1 MVMISFGVLYFRKRR
16 GGDVLKKML
25 IAAVAIV
32 AAVVAAP
39 AQSKVQLSKI
49 KLPPGFQISVWADGV
64 ANVRSLTQSPGGT
77 VFAGTWNAGNVFAL
91 RDENKDGKA
100 DRAITIISG
109 LRNMPNGVAFRDG
122 ALYVAEINRVIRFDN
137 IESKLENAG
146 TPVVVTEKLPSD
158 RHHGWKFIRFGPDG
172 LLYVPVGSPCN
183 MCDRGDPYAAI
194 LRMKPDGSGQ
204 EVFARGVR
212 NTVGFD
218 WHPSTHELWFT
229 DNGRDNLGDNTPGD
243 ELNRAPKAGM
253 HFGYPYCHEG
263 TIVDPE
269 FGGKRQC
276 SEFEPPAQRLDPHA
290 GAIGMRFYT
299 GSQFPQQYRNQI
311 FIAEHG
317 SWNRSGSLAFNGNR
331 IAIAR
336 LQGNKVVAY
345 EPFATGW
352 LEGRNRWG
360 RPADLEVM
368 PDGSMLVSDDMA
380 GVIYKITYA
389 GK

>member
-1 MVMISFGVLYFRKRR
+1 M
-16 GGDVLKKML
+16 LKKML
-25 IAAVAIV
+25 IAAVAVV
-32 AAVVAAP
+32 AAGVAAP

-49 KLPPGFQISVWADGV
+49 KLPPGFQISVWAEGV

-77 VFAGTWNAGNVFAL
+77 VFAGTWNAGNVYAL

-100 DRAITIISG
+100 DRVITVISG

-122 ALYVAEINRVIRFDN
+122 ALYLAEINRVVRFDN
-137 IESKLENAG
+137 IESKLEKAG

-172 LLYVPVGSPCN
+172 LLYVPVGAPCN

-218 WHPSTHELWFT
+218 WHPTTQELWFT

-243 ELNRAPKAGM
+243 ELNRVPKPGM

-269 FGGKRQC
+269 FGGQA
-276 SEFEPPAQRLDPHA
+276 PVQRVRAAGTASGAARGRDWHA
-290 GAIGMRFYT
+290 LLHGLAVSAAV
-299 GSQFPQQYRNQI
+299 SQSDLHR
-311 FIAEHG
+311 
-317 SWNRSGSLAFNGNR
+317 R
-331 IAIAR
+331 AR
-336 LQGNKVVAY
+336 LMEPQRVDTIHWQSHRHRTPAGEQGYGVRALRDGM
-345 EPFATGW
+345 A
-352 LEGRNRWG
+352 G
-360 RPADLEVM
+360 RPQSM
-368 PDGSMLVSDDMA
+368 GTPCRFGSDAGWIDA
-380 GVIYKITYA
+380 GVGRHGGSDLQDYLRRQVIGT
-389 GK
+389 

>member
-1 MVMISFGVLYFRKRR
+1 M
-16 GGDVLKKML
+16 LKKML
-25 IAAVAIV
+25 IAAVAVV
-32 AAVVAAP
+32 AAGVAAP

-77 VFAGTWNAGNVFAL
+77 VFAGTWNAGNVYAL

-100 DRAITIISG
+100 DRVITVISG

-122 ALYVAEINRVIRFDN
+122 ALYLAEINRVVRFDN

-172 LLYVPVGSPCN
+172 LLYVPVGAPCN

-218 WHPSTHELWFT
+218 WHPTTQELWFT

-243 ELNRAPKAGM
+243 ELNRVPKPGM

-269 FGGKRQC
+269 FGAKRQC
-276 SEFEPPAQRLDPHA
+276 SEFEPPAQRLEPHA

-317 SWNRSGSLAFNGNR
+317 SWNRSGSMPFNGNR

>member
-1 MVMISFGVLYFRKRR
+1 
-16 GGDVLKKML
+16 VLKKVL
-25 IAAVAIV
+25 IAAAVLTAGVAL
-32 AAVVAAP
+32 P
-39 AQSKVQLSKI
+39 AQSKVQLTKI
-49 KLPPGFQISVWADGV
+49 KLPPGFQISVWAEGV
-64 ANVRSLTQSPGGT
+64 SQVRSLTQSPGGT
-77 VFAGTWNAGNVFAL
+77 VFAGTWNAGNVYAL

-100 DRAITIISG
+100 DRVITVVSG

-122 ALYVAEINRVIRFDN
+122 ALYVAEINRVTRFDN
-137 IESKLENAG
+137 IESNLEKPG
-146 TPVVVTEKLPSD
+146 TPVVVTDKLPSD

-172 LLYVPVGSPCN
+172 LLYVPVGAPCN
-183 MCDRGDPYAAI
+183 MCDRGEPYAAI

-218 WHPSTHELWFT
+218 WHPSTRELWFT

-243 ELNRAPKAGM
+243 ELNHAPKAGM

-269 FGGKRQC
+269 FGAKRQC
-276 SEFEPPAQRLDPHA
+276 GEFVAPAQRLEPHA

-317 SWNRSGSLAFNGNR
+317 SWNRSPGLPFNGNR
-331 IAIAR
+331 IAIAH
-336 LQGNKVVAY
+336 LQGNKVVRY

-352 LEGRNRWG
+352 LEGRARWG
-360 RPADLEVM
+360 RPADLEVL

-380 GVIYKITYA
+380 GVIYRITYA